1 MRRGEKRRGEE
12 VDLLICFRFFLDS
25 FKTPERS
32 VEKPF
37 RMSVADIFKAGGSST
52 SSVSGKIESGVL
64 AVGDRIVV
72 CPLKEPAT
80 VKAIAMDEVPTKVA
94 FAGDQ
99 VSVTLSGI
107 DINTIT
113 VGSILS
119 DMNKVVPVTNRFRCR
134 IVVFNV
140 KIPLTIGF
148 PVIIHHQALAEPAVV
163 SKLKAQLHKST
174 GEVLKKN
181 PRCLGNN
188 TCAIVEIT
196 TSNRICVEKYS
207 ELKELGRVMLRVEG
221 VTIAAGFVTDIF

>member
-1 MRRGEKRRGEE
+1 MA
-12 VDLLICFRFFLDS
+12 
-25 FKTPERS
+25 
-32 VEKPF
+32 
-37 RMSVADIFKAGGSST
+37 VADIFKSGGSST

-64 AVGDRIVV
+64 AVGDKVLV
-72 CPLKEPAT
+72 CPLKEQAT
-80 VKAIAMDEVPTKVA
+80 VKGLTLNEIPTKLA

-99 VSVTLSGI
+99 VSVILSGI
-107 DINTIT
+107 DINTFS
-113 VGSILS
+113 VGAVLS
-119 DMNKVVPVTNRFRCR
+119 DPFKVIPVTNRFRCR

-148 PVIIHHQALAEPAVV
+148 PVIIHHQALVEPAVV

-196 TSNRICVEKYS
+196 TTNRICVEKYAD
-207 ELKELGRVMLRVEG
+207 LKELGRVMLRVEG
-221 VTIAAGFVTDIF
+221 VTIAAGFITDIMN

>member
-1 MRRGEKRRGEE
+1 M
-12 VDLLICFRFFLDS
+12 FTDS
-25 FKTPERS
+25 FKSPERS
-32 VEKPF
+32 VDKPF
-37 RMSVADIFKAGGSST
+37 RMSISDIFKAGGSST
-52 SSVSGKIESGVL
+52 SCVSGKIESGVL
-64 AVGDRIVV
+64 ALGDKLLV
-72 CPLKEPAT
+72 CPQKEQSS
-80 VKAIAMDEVPTKVA
+80 VKAMTIDDLPAKIA

-107 DINTIT
+107 DLNTIV
-113 VGSILS
+113 VGAVLS
-119 DMNKVVPVTNRFRCR
+119 DPFKVVPVTNRFRCR

-148 PVIIHHQALAEPAVV
+148 PVLIHHQSLVEPAVV

-196 TSNRICVEKYS
+196 TSNRMCVEKYAD
-207 ELKELGRVMLRVEG
+207 LKELGRVMLRVEG

>member
-1 MRRGEKRRGEE
+1 MSDGQGGRRRDSNLYFK
-12 VDLLICFRFFLDS
+12 LISDS
-25 FKTPERS
+25 FKSPERA

-37 RMSVADIFKAGGSST
+37 RMAVADIFKAGGSST

-64 AVGDRIVV
+64 AVGDKVLV
-72 CPLKEPAT
+72 CPLKEQAS
-80 VKAIAMDEVPTKVA
+80 VKGIAMNEVPTKVA

-99 VSVTLSGI
+99 VSVTLSGV
-107 DINTIT
+107 DLNTIT
-113 VGSILS
+113 VGAVLS
-119 DMNKVVPVTNRFRCR
+119 DMFRVIPVTNRFRCR

-196 TSNRICVEKYS
+196 TSNRICVEKYAD
-207 ELKELGRVMLRVEG
+207 LKELGRVMLRVEG
-221 VTIAAGFVTDIF
+221 VTIAAGFVTDIY

>member
-1 MRRGEKRRGEE
+1 
-12 VDLLICFRFFLDS
+12 
-25 FKTPERS
+25 
-32 VEKPF
+32 
-37 RMSVADIFKAGGSST
+37 MSIGDIFKSGGSAT

-64 AVGDRIVV
+64 AVGDKLLV
-72 CPLKEPAT
+72 CPLKEQAT
-80 VKAIAMDEVPTKVA
+80 VKAITMDEMPSKVA

-99 VSVTLSGI
+99 VAVTLSGI
-107 DINTIT
+107 DITTIN
-113 VGSILS
+113 VGAVLS
-119 DMNKVVPVTNRFRCR
+119 DLYNPIPMTNRFRCR

-148 PVIIHHQALAEPAVV
+148 PVIIHHQSLVEPAVV

-196 TSNRICVEKYS
+196 TSNRMCVEKYAD
-207 ELKELGRVMLRVEG
+207 LKELGRVMLRVEG
-221 VTIAAGFVTDIF
+221 VTIAAGFITDIF